1 MKLGWTLRGGAN
13 PGAKLW
19 VLLKGIP
26 IELDEDEDDGAG
38 AGSQASSLPRAAEP
52 ANVAAVG
59 RAAASLCPNV
69 VSTA

>member
-38 AGSQASSLPRAAEP
+38 AGSQVSSLPP
-52 ANVAAVG
+52 
-59 RAAASLCPNV
+59 SLPP
-69 VSTA
+69 SLPTSPQ

>member
-38 AGSQASSLPRAAEP
+38 AGLQASSLPP
-52 ANVAAVG
+52 
-59 RAAASLCPNV
+59 SLPP
-69 VSTA
+69 SLPTSPQ